1 MRRIVSELGLYLA
14 GLGRSARDAWDRFF
28 FTPADPTALGLIRV
42 VTGLLLLRSLWVTGL
57 DLHGFLGAH
66 AWADPASV
74 REWLA
79 ERVPG
84 GWSFWLLVPDAML
97 RPAWVACLA
106 VLALFTVG
114 LFSRTTAVLAWAIA
128 VSTARRAPVILYG
141 FDQIVATWALY
152 LAVSGA
158 SGQAVSLDRLI
169 ARWREARRAF
179 ARRHAPGVKYELA
192 AGAPAPTVSA
202 NLGMRLIQLHLCL
215 IYGMAALAKLRGDA
229 WWGGFAIWGVLAAG
243 EFRRFDLTA
252 LAAYPTL
259 LNVMTHTGL
268 FLELL
273 YPVLIWVRPLRP
285 LVLVLVVLLHVG
297 IDLALGLTE
306 FAVAMLAGNLAFVSG
321 AWLRGLAAGRAAD
334 QPGVRVL
341 YDGACPRCR
350 ASVAAAVAADPDRVV
365 APIDLTGVDVR
376 TIHPSL
382 TPEACLAAMHVVDRR
397 DRVSVGY
404 DGVTALARA
413 LPLFWPLGVLG
424 ALPGVA
430 AVGRRLYNALAAS
443 RPREAACTD
452 DACALPEA
460 PAQAPAPPPSRRPAP
475 PPGSPRR

>member
-1 MRRIVSELGLYLA
+1 MRRIVSEPAAYLA
-14 GLGRSARDAWDRFF
+14 GLGRSARDGWDRFF

-42 VTGLLLLRSLWVTGL
+42 VTGLLLLRSLWIIGL

-66 AWADPASV
+66 AWADPTAV

-84 GWSFWLLVPDAML
+84 GWSLWLLVPDGLL
-97 RPAWVACLA
+97 RPAWVLCLV
-106 VLALFTVG
+106 VLAMYTVG
-114 LFSRTTAVLAWAIA
+114 LFSRTTAVLAWVIA
-128 VSTARRAPVILYG
+128 VSTARRAPVVLYG
-141 FDQIVATWALY
+141 FDQIVGTWALY

-158 SGQAVSLDRLI
+158 SGQAVSLDRMI
-169 ARWREARRAF
+169 SRWREARRVF
-179 ARRHAPGVKYELA
+179 ARRHAPGMKHEMTGGSPA
-192 AGAPAPTVSA
+192 ATVSA
-202 NLGMRLIQLHLCL
+202 NLGLRLIQLHLCL
-215 IYGMAALAKLRGDA
+215 IYGMAALAKFRGDA
-229 WWGGFAIWGVLAAG
+229 WWSGFAIWGVLAAG
-243 EFRRFDLTA
+243 EFRRFDLTW

-273 YPVLIWVRPLRP
+273 YPALIWVRPLRP

-321 AWLRGLAAGRAAD
+321 AWLRSLVAGHREA

-365 APIDLTGVDVR
+365 SPIDLTAVDVR
-376 TIHPSL
+376 TVHPGL

-430 AVGRRLYNALAAS
+430 AAGRRLYNAIAAR

-452 DACALPEA
+452 DTCALPDA
-460 PAQAPAPPPSRRPAP
+460 KAAAPPNPGRRPAP
-475 PPGSPRR
+475 PPGTTRR